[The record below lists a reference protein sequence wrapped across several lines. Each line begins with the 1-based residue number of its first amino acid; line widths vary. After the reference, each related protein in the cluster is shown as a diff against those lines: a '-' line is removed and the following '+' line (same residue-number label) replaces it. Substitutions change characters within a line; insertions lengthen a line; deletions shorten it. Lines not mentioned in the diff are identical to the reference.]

1 LVNNFWRFDI
11 KAGKYMISGLAESL
25 EKAENKAYFA
35 LTRIPNNGTIH
46 SVYVDGKAVKTRI

>member
-1 LVNNFWRFDI
+1 
-11 KAGKYMISGLAESL
+11 MISGLAESL